1 MAIVLPPLD
10 QKGKN
15 AIAIAVVLL
24 MGAGAYWYYMYA
36 PDAAAISKIAMHAD
50 TLETQNAKV
59 QREVAL
65 GMEGK
70 LRADAERYTTELA
83 GLRRLVPT
91 ENEVPALLESVSND
105 ARLVGLEVSEF
116 KPDGV
121 LTGNEFDM
129 AKYAFS
135 VIGPYHKV
143 AEFLTTVASSPRIIT
158 PVNVAIA
165 ASAGTGERKPRP
177 DESFVQVRFGVI
189 TYVAKTKPIV
199 APAAPLPAPAKPGA
213 K

>member
-15 AIAIAVVLL
+15 AIAIAAVLL
-24 MGAGAYWYYMYA
+24 MGAGAYWWYMYS
-36 PDAAAISKIAMHAD
+36 PDAAAVSKIAAHAD
-50 TLETQNAKV
+50 TLEVQNAKV
-59 QREVAL
+59 QKEVAL

-70 LRADAERYTTELA
+70 LRADADRYTTELA

-116 KPDGV
+116 KPDGL
-121 LTGNEFDM
+121 LTGNDFDM

-165 ASAGTGERKPRP
+165 ASSGTGERKPRP
-177 DESFVQVRFGVI
+177 DEAFVQVRFGVI
-189 TYVAKTKPIV
+189 TYVAKTKPLV
-199 APAAPLPAPAKPGA
+199 APAAPAPAPAKPGA

>member
-36 PDAAAISKIAMHAD
+36 PDAAAISKTAMHAD
-50 TLETQNAKV
+50 TLEVQNAKV
-59 QREVAL
+59 QKEVAL
-65 GMEGK
+65 GMEGR

-199 APAAPLPAPAKPGA
+199 APAAALPAPAKPGA

>member
-1 MAIVLPPLD
+1 V
-10 QKGKN
+10 QK
-15 AIAIAVVLL
+15 
-24 MGAGAYWYYMYA
+24 
-36 PDAAAISKIAMHAD
+36 
-50 TLETQNAKV
+50 
-59 QREVAL
+59 EVAL

-70 LRADAERYTTELA
+70 LRADADRYTTELA

-116 KPDGV
+116 KPDGL
-121 LTGNEFDM
+121 LTGNDFDM

-165 ASAGTGERKPRP
+165 ASSGTGERKPRP
-177 DESFVQVRFGVI
+177 DEAFVQVRFGVI
-189 TYVAKTKPIV
+189 TYVAKTKPLV
-199 APAAPLPAPAKPGA
+199 APAAPAPAPAKPGA